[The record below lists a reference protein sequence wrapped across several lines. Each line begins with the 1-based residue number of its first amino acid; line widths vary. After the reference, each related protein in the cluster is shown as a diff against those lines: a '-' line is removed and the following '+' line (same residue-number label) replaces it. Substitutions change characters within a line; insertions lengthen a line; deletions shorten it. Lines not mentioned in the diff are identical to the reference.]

1 MKLTH
6 VDMKTRLFVVLVMAC
21 LLSAI
26 SCSKG
31 KDNDTIIPGGNT
43 NGSVN
48 PSDIDNTFQCN
59 SKDVSYPNAVVI
71 TFDSSSGTALV
82 SNSMSSNGV
91 TATVKNGYVTVVS
104 TATSEVNYVVSGTIN
119 GGGVK
124 IYSEANFNLVLNGT
138 NIVSADGAA
147 INIQSKKKASVILLD
162 GTNNR
167 LIDGTTYSETSED
180 MKGTLFS
187 EGAITIS
194 GQGTLYTKSNVKHA
208 IYSDED
214 ITIASGAI
222 TVASSAK
229 DALHGKG
236 VKVAGGALVLT
247 ASSDC
252 IETEDANFEMSS
264 GSLIANAVGKGGK
277 GIKADTDISITGGTI
292 AIRATGDAYY
302 DSDDK
307 DISSPACIHCDGNLS
322 ISGTASITLSATGK
336 AGKGISVDGTL
347 DIKGGT
353 LNVST
358 TGATFAYSNTLDSSA
373 KAIRAEGV
381 ITISAG
387 NITVSTTQDG
397 SEGIESKSKIYI
409 NGGNLEITTY
419 DDCINATSY
428 IEINGGTIFC
438 SASNNDG
445 IDSNGTLTINGGTVV
460 SYGASV
466 PEEGLDCDSNTFKI
480 TGGTVVGIGGATSI
494 PTSSVCTQRCLLY
507 GTLGSTISRYLR
519 IEDGSSNEVLT
530 LKLGRTYSN
539 NLTFCISSPQL
550 KASTTYQIYT
560 GGSVSGGSD
569 FHGLLTGAAYTKGS
583 SLTTFTSS
591 GMVTTVGSIGGGPG
605 GPGGPGG
612 F

>member
-1 MKLTH
+1 
-6 VDMKTRLFVVLVMAC
+6 MKTRLFVVLIMAC
-21 LLSAI
+21 LLSAF

-31 KDNDTIIPGGNT
+31 KDDDEIIPGGST

-71 TFDSSSGTALV
+71 TFDSSTETAVV
-82 SNSMSSNGV
+82 SNAMSANGV
-91 TATVKNGYVTVVS
+91 TTTIKNGYVTVVS
-104 TATSEVNYVVSGTIN
+104 TTTSEVNYVVSGTIN

-124 IYSEANFNLVLNGT
+124 IYSDADFNLILNGT
-138 NIVSADGAA
+138 NIVSSDGGA
-147 INIQSKKKASVILLD
+147 INIQSKKKGNITLLD

-167 LIDGTTYSETSED
+167 LIDGTTYSESSED

-187 EGAITIS
+187 EGAIAIT
-194 GQGTLYTKSNVKHA
+194 GQGTLYTKSNAKHA
-208 IYSDED
+208 ICSDDD
-214 ITIASGAI
+214 ITITSGTI
-222 TVASSAK
+222 TVASSPK
-229 DALHGKG
+229 DAIHGKG
-236 VKVAGGALVLT
+236 VKVTGGALVLT
-247 ASSDC
+247 ASSDS
-252 IETEDANFEMSS
+252 IESEDASFEMSS
-264 GSLIANAVGKGGK
+264 GSLVANAVGKGGK
-277 GIKADTDISITGGTI
+277 GIKADTDINITGGTVI
-292 AIRATGDAYY
+292 IKATGDAYY

-307 DISSPACIHCDGNLS
+307 DISSPACIHCGGNLS
-322 ISGTASITLSATGK
+322 ISGTVSINLSATGK

-353 LNVST
+353 LSVST
-358 TGATFAYSNTLDSSA
+358 TGATFVYSNTLDSSA
-373 KAIRAEGV
+373 KAIKADGV

-460 SYGASV
+460 SYGTNV

-480 TGGTVVGIGGATSI
+480 TGGTVIGIGGASST
-494 PTSSVCTQRCLLY
+494 PTSSACTQRCLLY
-507 GTLGSTISRYLR
+507 GTSGNTISNYLR
-519 IEDGSSNEVLT
+519 IENGSGNEVLT
-530 LKLGRTYSN
+530 FKLGRTYSN

-550 KASTTYQIYT
+550 QASTTYQIYT
-560 GGSVSGGSD
+560 GGSVSGGTD

-583 SLTTFTSS
+583 SLTSFTTSS
-591 GMVTTVGSIGGGPG
+591 MVTTVGSTGGPGGGPG
-605 GPGGPGG
+605 GPGG